1 MKLYIN
7 NNKHQNEIKIGLMIR
22 SDTPIV
28 LKYKRNKKITI
39 SLVIKLLAMFLLLM
53 SFVVF
58 IVMFF
63 VERNQTVEISSLFDQ
78 TIQLKK
84 TLSYYTEQISL
95 LTKTLSD
102 YHENIA
108 QLTLKENVE
117 RKKLEQ
123 KQMHKPQL
131 KWVMLL
137 IKLKVI

>member
-84 TLSYYTEQISL
+84 LFRTIQNKFLF
-95 LTKTLSD
+95 
-102 YHENIA
+102 
-108 QLTLKENVE
+108 
-117 RKKLEQ
+117 
-123 KQMHKPQL
+123 
-131 KWVMLL
+131 
-137 IKLKVI
+137 